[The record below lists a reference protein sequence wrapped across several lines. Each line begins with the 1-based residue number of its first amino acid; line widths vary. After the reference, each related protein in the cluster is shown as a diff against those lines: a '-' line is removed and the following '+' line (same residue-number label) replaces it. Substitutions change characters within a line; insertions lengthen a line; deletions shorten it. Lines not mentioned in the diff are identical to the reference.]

1 MFVWSS
7 SRHTLLSPV
16 YCFQTLEVVISFRWR
31 WRWCSL
37 PSSSSGEVDTR
48 LRGIR
53 LSCGREFVGGWLTVA
68 DSGLTHL
75 CLIHFRSALI
85 TLGGCLVAAPTL
97 ADKRQTTISPL
108 VSDRAHQQITP
119 AGGWEWEDWV
129 ELRTFYLNL
138 NMTAMPFHY
147 IWHQG
152 SRLIANIKSGLVLL
166 FRFIEQRLTAA
177 AQCSGVSSGDC
188 LHDRDTEQT
197 RSRPRA
203 RTTIR
208 LVGLPPHAQALM
220 HSGQWRKGLSQISQ
234 YGRLLV
240 ENTYYSYLRIY

>member
-16 YCFQTLEVVISFRWR
+16 YCFQTLEAVISFRWR

-75 CLIHFRSALI
+75 CDWFISGVRWSH
-85 TLGGCLVAAPTL
+85 LVAAPTL

-119 AGGWEWEDWV
+119 AGGWELEDWV

-147 IWHQG
+147 IKAHCKH
-152 SRLIANIKSGLVLL
+152 LIRSCA
-166 FRFIEQRLTAA
+166 FI
-177 AQCSGVSSGDC
+177 
-188 LHDRDTEQT
+188 
-197 RSRPRA
+197 
-203 RTTIR
+203 
-208 LVGLPPHAQALM
+208 
-220 HSGQWRKGLSQISQ
+220 
-234 YGRLLV
+234 
-240 ENTYYSYLRIY
+240 

>member
-1 MFVWSS
+1 MVFTSQLKLRWSGYEVTRNQTFLWSWVCGWMVDGGRFWPHTFVW
-7 SRHTLLSPV
+7 
-16 YCFQTLEVVISFRWR
+16 
-31 WRWCSL
+31 
-37 PSSSSGEVDTR
+37 
-48 LRGIR
+48 
-53 LSCGREFVGGWLTVA
+53 
-68 DSGLTHL
+68 
-75 CLIHFRSALI
+75 LIHFRSALI

-119 AGGWEWEDWV
+119 AGGWELEDWV

-220 HSGQWRKGLSQISQ
+220 HSGQWRKGLSTKC
-234 YGRLLV
+234 RKFV
-240 ENTYYSYLRIY
+240 ENAYYSY

>member
-1 MFVWSS
+1 M
-7 SRHTLLSPV
+7 
-16 YCFQTLEVVISFRWR
+16 
-31 WRWCSL
+31 
-37 PSSSSGEVDTR
+37 
-48 LRGIR
+48 
-53 LSCGREFVGGWLTVA
+53 GGWLTVA

-75 CLIHFRSALI
+75 CDWFISGVRWSH
-85 TLGGCLVAAPTL
+85 LVAAPTL

-108 VSDRAHQQITP
+108 VSDRAHQQITR

-152 SRLIANIKSGLVLL
+152 SRLIANIKTGLVLL

-197 RSRPRA
+197 RSRPQA

-220 HSGQWRKGLSQISQ
+220 HSGQWRKGLSTKC
-234 YGRLLV
+234 RKFV
-240 ENTYYSYLRIY
+240 ENAYYSYLRIY